1 MWFDA
6 YQSDTVRLQYCRRM
20 FANCLRRLP
29 RPLRKIL
36 SALALA
42 GTLVLGNAAISE
54 EETAYLFN
62 KECASCHGKDGKART
77 PVGRKLG
84 AKDLRESKTSDAEIE
99 KQILEGKKAK
109 DGGYTM
115 PAFKE
120 KLDPDEIK
128 ALISFVK
135 KFRK

>member
-1 MWFDA
+1 M
-6 YQSDTVRLQYCRRM
+6 RRTLC
-20 FANCLRRLP
+20 A
-29 RPLRKIL
+29 I
-36 SALALA
+36 ALA
-42 GTLVLGNAAISE
+42 GSLTLGHAAISQDE
-54 EETAYLFN
+54 VAYLFN

-84 AKDLRESKTSDAEIE
+84 AKDLKESKVSDAEIE

-128 ALISFVK
+128 ALIAFIK
-135 KFRK
+135 KFRQ